1 MQLETD
7 IACLEDGSE
16 SDGIAGQD
24 GIASQDRFGDLII
37 SKNKRRNVRANL
49 EWKLKYTFLFF

>member
-49 EWKLKYTFLFF
+49 EWKLK